1 MYDVRITN
9 GLSLDG
15 TDSAPYQRCSA
26 AVHAGFM
33 CRFAD

>member
-1 MYDVRITN
+1 MYDVRLTK
-9 GLSLDG
+9 GLSRDG

-26 AVHAGFM
+26 AAYAGLM